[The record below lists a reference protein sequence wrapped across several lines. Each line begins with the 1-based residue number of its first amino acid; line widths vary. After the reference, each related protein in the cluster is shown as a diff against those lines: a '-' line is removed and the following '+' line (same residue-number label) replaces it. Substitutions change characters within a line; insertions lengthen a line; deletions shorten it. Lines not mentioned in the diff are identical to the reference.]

1 MLGEFTEEQIRRYS
15 RHIILQE
22 VGGKGQHR
30 LLSSKVLCIGAGGL
44 GSPIIQYLA
53 AAGVGTI
60 GIVDDD
66 VVDLS
71 NLQRQVIH
79 GGNIDVPK
87 VESARKFVE
96 NLNPD
101 VNVITYQKR
110 ISPDNILDIIN
121 DYDIV
126 VDGSDNFAT
135 RYLVNDACVL
145 AKKPLSHGSI
155 FRFEGQV
162 TTILPDEGPC
172 YRCLFEH
179 APPAGMVPSCQ
190 EAGVIGVLPGI
201 IGVIQATEVIKYL
214 LGSGELLVGR
224 LIFYDAFNMS
234 FDEIKIRK
242 NPSCPVCGDA
252 PSITSIED
260 ENYQDGGGVCS
271 IG

>member
-1 MLGEFTEEQIRRYS
+1 MNEFTEEQIKRYS

-22 VGGKGQHR
+22 VGGEGQQK

-66 VVDLS
+66 VVELS

-79 GGNIDVPK
+79 GGNSGIPK
-87 VESARKFVE
+87 VESAKYFVKK
-96 NLNPD
+96 LNPD
-101 VNVITYQKR
+101 VDVITHNER
-110 ISPDNILDIIN
+110 INPDNISDIIN

-145 AKKPLSHGSI
+145 GKKPLSHGSI
-155 FRFEGQV
+155 FRFEGYV

-201 IGVIQATEVIKYL
+201 IGVIQATEVVKYL
-214 LGSGELLVGR
+214 LGLGDLLVGR
-224 LIFYDAFNMS
+224 MIYYDALNMS

-242 NPSCPVCGDA
+242 NPSCPVCGQNSKIK
-252 PSITSIED
+252 SIKY
-260 ENYQDGGGVCS
+260 ENYQDTQLCTY
-271 IG
+271 